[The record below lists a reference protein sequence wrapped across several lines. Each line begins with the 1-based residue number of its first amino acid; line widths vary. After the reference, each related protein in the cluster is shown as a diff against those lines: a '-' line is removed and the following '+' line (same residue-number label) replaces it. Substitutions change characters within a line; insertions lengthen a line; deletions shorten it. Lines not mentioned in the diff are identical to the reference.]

1 MTMDNFR
8 VKSINLDRGEVLEE
22 LSPDTKILFT
32 LKGKLGLRI
41 QGKEYK
47 LNLGDLVIINRNQSY
62 SLEARVE
69 GSILMDLSISNEYFL
84 SVHDDFLSMKFNCY
98 PDKFSMEKLDGL
110 NQLKSE
116 LAQFLV
122 FYLNHS
128 STKTLNLYIALNKI
142 ILTMVSYFKEEADF
156 YSSGSMDGR
165 IVSIIGYLE
174 KNYSQEIKVEDLAKD
189 YFLSSSSLSKLFKS
203 NTGMY
208 FLDYLNGLRVNKSL
222 KELLYGAKNIEEIS
236 VSYGFNNS
244 KNYRRWFKR
253 SFHMSPSEYKDSL
266 SRQADLDSRGNF
278 ILEEAYAEDI
288 LEMLYSYMNKSKES
302 IKPNLPIE
310 NYTKILADAN
320 TNRRQILPDKIIHI
334 GSLDLLLEKEILS
347 QVNYSLEDVGIDYIG
362 ISRIYEIFPS
372 SYRLLDIEELHVY
385 GHLGKF
391 EAPVE
396 ILTRNKIGLFYEVI
410 MDEELENSGGFKQLL
425 DLLEYGKLAF
435 DPIFFKK
442 IRVNFNLGQGKLRE
456 KMELVLEY
464 ISKLKAIDSR
474 IELGVSL
481 PLFHPD
487 YNFKSRADE
496 KYYLEKLLPQ
506 VNFLS
511 FRSDPNDVYEHNKDM
526 ILDMEVFNE
535 YVYKESLKLKEV
547 LSKNGIDLPLV
558 LTEWNTLTGEKQN
571 INGIFFR
578 AAIILQEILKLD
590 LHIDS
595 YGFWLNAGLY
605 QKFKLNK
612 SSEYNGLEL
621 FHNYSG
627 KKPVYQVLSLSS
639 RLKGNILF
647 LGKETMLLNDEEDYQ
662 LLMWNP
668 NYFNPKLSKVNK
680 FLESQAVSYNIE
692 VPAIAKGYY
701 QVKRF
706 DLNRYFGALYYEF
719 KDFQTKY
726 PIDLESHN
734 YIFSKCMP
742 KLSYFDVR
750 VEDGFKFNCILDT
763 NAITLLEFKQIG

>member
-266 SRQADLDSRGNF
+266 SRQADLDSRENF